1 MEGIVFDAGGE
12 AAHRSFQDYAV
23 PRADD
28 FAALVSPPRNESGG
42 GIVLSYETERGQR
55 SVLLI
60 PPASPKPLQGS
71 PHAALS
77 GPVRSPAHGSTPQK
91 NTATIT

>member
-1 MEGIVFDAGGE
+1 MPAGKPLTG
-12 AAHRSFQDYAV
+12 SFQDYAM

-28 FAALVSPPRNESGG
+28 FPALVSPLRNESGG
-42 GIVLSYETERGQR
+42 GIVLSYKTERSCR

-71 PHAALS
+71 PRAELS
-77 GPVRSPAHGSTPQK
+77 GPVRSPAHGSTPRR
-91 NTATIT
+91 TPATMT